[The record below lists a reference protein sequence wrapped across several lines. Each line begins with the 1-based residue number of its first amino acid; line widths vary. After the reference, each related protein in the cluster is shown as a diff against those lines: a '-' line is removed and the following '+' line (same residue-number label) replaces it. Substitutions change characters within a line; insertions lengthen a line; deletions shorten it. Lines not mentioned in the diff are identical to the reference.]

1 MKHFALI
8 LSCILSVYT
17 FGQTNIL
24 TTNPTA
30 GQILQGNYLPANYT
44 ATNVI
49 NNHNS
54 IIQGINQ
61 SVNADSLKSYI
72 IKLATFQNRNT
83 GADTVSLTT
92 GIGAAR
98 KWVLSKFNEISAD
111 NDNRL
116 VSSYLQFDQQ
126 ICNMN
131 QHKNIFGVLPGTDV
145 NNHEVIIIEG
155 HIDSRC
161 DGVCDS
167 LCVAEGIEDNATGTA
182 LVIELARVMSKYT
195 FENTIVFM
203 ATIGEEQGLYGAN
216 AFAQYSIDNNVPVK
230 AVLNNDVIGGIFCG
244 QTSSAPSCPGLGDID
259 SLQVRLFSFGGFNSS
274 SKQLAR
280 FIKLQYKEELL
291 PIVSVPM
298 TVTIMSAED
307 RTGRGGDHIPFRQK
321 GFPAMRFTSA
331 NEHGD
336 ASNGPGYTDRQHTS
350 DDVLGVDTDNDL
362 IIDSFFVDFNYL
374 KRNAVTN
381 GIGSAMAAI
390 GPFSPSL
397 SVTALN
403 GPAIEVTITNQTQYN
418 QYRIGIRTLTNDW
431 DSVYTMTGLIDT
443 IYPPQSNTYFVS
455 VASLDTNN
463 IESLFSE
470 EKLVFATGV
479 DELKEQTKGYELLQ
493 NKPNPFD
500 EATIIS
506 VKANKKLTYKNAEIL
521 IQDMNGNTIEKLPI
535 ELNDEIS
542 EVTYHH
548 GYGKVGIYAYSLVI
562 DGKIVSTKRMIFA
575 N

>member
-1 MKHFALI
+1 MKHLFLVLAFLF
-8 LSCILSVYT
+8 SVLA
-17 FGQTNIL
+17 FGQTNII
-24 TTNPTA
+24 TTNPVA

-44 ATNVI
+44 SSNIITN
-49 NNHNS
+49 HDS

-61 SVNADSLKSYI
+61 RVNADSLKSYI

-83 GADTVSLTT
+83 GSDTVSLTT

-98 KWVLSKFNEISAD
+98 KWVLQKFNEISAD

-116 VSSYLQFDQQ
+116 VPSYLQFDQQ
-126 ICNMN
+126 ICNMY
-131 QHKNIFGVLPGTDV
+131 QHKNILGVLPGTDV

-155 HIDSRC
+155 HMDSRC
-161 DGVCDS
+161 DAVCDS
-167 LCVAEGIEDNATGTA
+167 LCIAEGIEDNATGTA

-216 AFAQYSIDNNVPVK
+216 ALAQYAIDNSVPIK

-244 QTSSAPSCPGLGDID
+244 QTSSAPSCPGLGDVD
-259 SLQVRLFSFGGFNSS
+259 SLQVRLFSFGGFNSPH
-274 SKQLAR
+274 KQLSR
-280 FIKLQYKEELL
+280 FIKLQYQEELL
-291 PIVSVPM
+291 PIVSIPM

-350 DDVLGVDTDNDL
+350 DDILGVDTDNDL

-374 KRNAVTN
+374 KRNAITN
-381 GIGSAMAAI
+381 GIGCAMAAI
-390 GPFSPSL
+390 GPFSPDL

-403 GPAIEVTITNQTQYN
+403 GSALEITIINQTQYS
-418 QYRIGIRTLTNDW
+418 QYKVGLRTVTNDW
-431 DSVYTMTGLIDT
+431 DSVYTISGTLDT
-443 IYPPQSNTYFVS
+443 IYPPQSSIYFVS
-455 VASLDTNN
+455 VASIDNDG
-463 IESLFSE
+463 IESLFSRE
-470 EKLVFATGV
+470 ILVLPTGV
-479 DELKEQTKGYELLQ
+479 SELDEQVKDYELLQ
-493 NKPNPFD
+493 NRPNPFD

-506 VKANKKLTYKNAEIL
+506 VKSNKELDYQSAEIL
-521 IQDMNGNTIEKLPI
+521 IQDMNGNIIEKLPI
-535 ELNDEIS
+535 ELNNEIN

-548 GYGKVGIYAYSLVI
+548 GYGKVGIYAYSLVVN
-562 DGKIVSTKRMIFA
+562 GKIISTNRMIFA

>member
-1 MKHFALI
+1 MKHLL
-8 LSCILSVYT
+8 LSLCILSAFYCV
-17 FGQTNIL
+17 GQTNIIS
-24 TTNPTA
+24 TNPTA
-30 GQILQGNYLPANYT
+30 GQILQGNYLPSNYT
-44 ATNVI
+44 ASNVI
-49 NNHNS
+49 TNHDS
-54 IIQGINQ
+54 IIQGINNRV
-61 SVNADSLKSYI
+61 SADSLKSYI
-72 IKLATFQNRNT
+72 LKLATFQNRNT
-83 GADTVSLTT
+83 GSDTLSLTT

-98 KWVLSKFNEISAD
+98 KWVLNKFNEISTD

-116 VSSYLQFDQQ
+116 VTSYLQFDQQ
-126 ICNMN
+126 ICDMY

-145 NNHEVIIIEG
+145 TNHEVIIIEG

-161 DGVCDS
+161 AGVCDS

-216 AFAQYSIDNNVPVK
+216 AFAQFAVDNNIPIK
-230 AVLNNDVIGGIFCG
+230 AVLNNDVIGGVICG

-259 SLQVRLFSFGGFNSS
+259 SLQVRLFSSGGFNSPN
-274 SKQLAR
+274 KQLAR
-280 FIKLQYKEELL
+280 FLKLQYHEELL

-298 TVTIMSAED
+298 TLTIMSAED

-350 DDVLGVDTDNDL
+350 NDILGVDTDNDQ

-374 KRNAVTN
+374 KRNAITN
-381 GIGSAMAAI
+381 GIGSALAAI
-390 GPFSPSL
+390 GPFSPDL
-397 SVTALN
+397 SVNALS
-403 GPAIEVTITNQTQYN
+403 GPALEISITNQTQYN
-418 QYRIGIRTLTNDW
+418 QYRVGIRTATNDW
-431 DSVYTMTGLIDT
+431 DSVYTINGILDT
-443 IYPPQSNTYFVS
+443 IHPPQSSIYFVS
-455 VASLDTNN
+455 VASIDNN
-463 IESLFSE
+463 GIESLFSRE
-470 EKLVFATGV
+470 VIVLPTGMQ
-479 DELKEQTKGYELLQ
+479 EQIEQPKSYELLQ

-506 VKANKKLTYKNAEIL
+506 VKANTETKYKKAEIL
-521 IQDMNGNTIEKLPI
+521 IQDMNGKTIEILPI
-535 ELNDEIS
+535 QLNDEIN
-542 EVTYHH
+542 EVTYYH
-548 GYGKVGIYAYSLVI
+548 GYGKVGIYAYSLVV
-562 DGKIVSTKRMIFA
+562 DGEIVSTKRMIFA